1 MEKNSVSSAVV
12 KSIVLVALGAVV
24 ILGVY
29 LLLNK
34 DKKSGVEET
43 YELTAVDN
51 ITTTNLDKDYPA
63 DARKVVD
70 LYARTMKV
78 LYKEKYSDE
87 QQTKMLDVLAGIM
100 DDELLAAQSNFYK
113 SMRDEVKGKKD
124 EDYSIPNY
132 VVQNKEPEVVTVDG
146 KKMCTVKCLFSL
158 RHGTVSSATY
168 YEFVMRQDDQG
179 KWKILGWNVLE
190 DESAF

>member
-12 KSIVLVALGAVV
+12 KSIVLVALGAII

-29 LLLNK
+29 LLLNRG
-34 DKKSGVEET
+34 KKSGGEEV
-43 YELTAVDN
+43 YVLTVVDE
-51 ITTTNLDKDYPA
+51 ITTTNLDKNYPA

-113 SMRDEVKGKKD
+113 SMRDEIKGKKD
-124 EDYSIPNY
+124 EDYSIPAY
-132 VVQNKEPEVVTVDG
+132 VVQSKEPEVVTVDG

-168 YEFVMRQDDQG
+168 YEFIMRQDDQG
-179 KWKILGWNVLE
+179 KWKILGWNILE